1 MTNKQDSD
9 LFQSEEFFHVVEK
22 RRSIRKFKEA
32 DIPQEHITRILDAAR
47 LAPSTNNTQ
56 PWRFIVVKEQ
66 ATKELLTLTAG
77 NQRFIA
83 DANAIIVAIADK
95 EASCCPGNPS
105 QWHVLDTMIAAEH
118 VVLAATALGYGSCW
132 IAMLDSRGSENIKD
146 VKNALR
152 IPESSSIVALVLLGV
167 PDEVPST
174 ISRRSLEEI
183 AFHEAYGSPL
193 GI

>member
-132 IAMLDSRGSENIKD
+132 IAML
-146 VKNALR
+146 
-152 IPESSSIVALVLLGV
+152 
-167 PDEVPST
+167 
-174 ISRRSLEEI
+174 
-183 AFHEAYGSPL
+183 
-193 GI
+193 